1 MVAQFSTGILAH
13 FSISIYNVYVDRPLG
28 VFVDK
33 LESNLT
39 NINQKF
45 LHIRD
50 IFQAQKIEN
59 FTKLPEAREDRNMFA
74 KDFSQMT
81 HLLEA
86 AKLQGF
92 TWDKDE
98 YEFQHGDTYT
108 YVKMELDEQ
117 TYLILLQRYRELFEG
132 NGGGSTE
139 RDDFDYPIDTYIT
152 ETGTGTIDA
161 EYINS
166 KFVKFIKNL
175 YMSGPGSELTKEAF
189 KELHKTFASL
199 SQKDQRTAMIILHD
213 LQSGD
218 LHLSPGKTIYD
229 YIAEYQFRELHKQ
242 VMILAEATGINASQ
256 LEHIMSRNVTEQ
268 NLNEFSQFD
277 NLKLTLNM
285 AKTREFITKVEG
297 TEVPARLVIPKADKL
312 LREFI
317 LDSSC
322 RERILKAYL
331 NMEEN
336 YQSEEE
342 QVPQDEDVITDEVQH
357 VDVAVIKDNIRSILK
372 TTLTAVLPQMRPI
385 DEIIN
390 SVFYVID
397 TPSIDSLDNVGMFI
411 QRAFTN
417 LYGKRATIV
426 DKFVAFN
433 LLVTKFEAY
442 LKKLYYLMKGHEVPA
457 QNPGEDVTW
466 KNVIYAHKCLWNLKY
481 STDEGKQQLYQYLM
495 LIKGWRNSESHISP
509 TASEKE
515 VDTAIS
521 IILTMYFYSTGSS
534 ITDLEMNGH
543 EIQKSESVH
552 KENSY
557 VHKVIQLHPY
567 YNEENDDQQL
577 VAEADVKN
585 WPEEKRIAT
594 LKKSICQFIGYDP
607 KKSPLSKQ
615 RHWIAIYR
623 IAADKGFI
631 IEGDFAYFKRIIDDM
646 QINNLPV
653 PLKIESLQSSIK
665 DVYAKD
671 IEDWTDDNLSGK
683 KLAEYE
689 DIKKCADAFA
699 KIVGNNINTK

>member
-1 MVAQFSTGILAH
+1 
-13 FSISIYNVYVDRPLG
+13 
-28 VFVDK
+28 
-33 LESNLT
+33 
-39 NINQKF
+39 
-45 LHIRD
+45 
-50 IFQAQKIEN
+50 
-59 FTKLPEAREDRNMFA
+59 
-74 KDFSQMT
+74 MT

>member
-1 MVAQFSTGILAH
+1 
-13 FSISIYNVYVDRPLG
+13 
-28 VFVDK
+28 
-33 LESNLT
+33 
-39 NINQKF
+39 
-45 LHIRD
+45 
-50 IFQAQKIEN
+50 
-59 FTKLPEAREDRNMFA
+59 
-74 KDFSQMT
+74 
-81 HLLEA
+81 
-86 AKLQGF
+86 
-92 TWDKDE
+92 
-98 YEFQHGDTYT
+98 
-108 YVKMELDEQ
+108 MELDEQ

-139 RDDFDYPIDTYIT
+139 GNDFDYPIDTYIT

-199 SQKDQRTAMIILHD
+199 LQKDQRTAMIILHD

-242 VMILAEATGINASQ
+242 VMILAEATGLNASQ

-285 AKTREFITKVEG
+285 TKTREFIAKVEG
-297 TEVPARLVIPKADKL
+297 TEVPARMVIPKADKL

-317 LDSSC
+317 LDSGC

-357 VDVAVIKDNIRSILK
+357 VDVTVIKDNIRSILK

-385 DEIIN
+385 DEIID

-417 LYGKRATIV
+417 LYGKKATIV

-457 QNPGEDVTW
+457 QNPGGDVTW

-509 TASEKE
+509 TASEQE

-521 IILTMYFYSTGSS
+521 IILTMYFYATGSS

-577 VAEADVKN
+577 VAEANVKD

-594 LKKSICQFIGYDP
+594 LKKSICQLIGYEP
-607 KKSPLSKQ
+607 KRSPLSKQ

-623 IAADKGFI
+623 IATDKGFI

-646 QINNLPV
+646 QISNLPV
-653 PLKIESLQSSIK
+653 PLKIELLQSSIK

-689 DIKKCADAFA
+689 DIKKCADAFT

>member
-1 MVAQFSTGILAH
+1 MFNQDMLNKAEAIRCIRVQSLINEEFGFLDKNKQKVDFLAYFRTKALEKYEKWDCVYNHFEKFVGGKCTFGDVTVELCEKFRDYLLKCKQINHPNAYISRNSAAGYYSTFRALLKIAYKEKMLRENLND
-13 FSISIYNVYVDRPLG
+13 F
-28 VFVDK
+28 
-33 LESNLT
+33 LE
-39 NINQKF
+39 
-45 LHIRD
+45 
-50 IFQAQKIEN
+50 KIEW
-59 FTKLPEAREDRNMFA
+59 KEV
-74 KDFSQMT
+74 K
-81 HLLEA
+81 
-86 AKLQGF
+86 K
-92 TWDKDE
+92 E
-98 YEFQHGDTYT
+98 YLT
-108 YVKMELDEQ
+108 LDE
-117 TYLILLQRYRELFEG
+117 
-132 NGGGSTE
+132 
-139 RDDFDYPIDTYIT
+139 
-152 ETGTGTIDA
+152 
-161 EYINS
+161 
-166 KFVKFIKNL
+166 VKK
-175 YMSGPGSELTKEAF
+175 
-189 KELHKTFASL
+189 
-199 SQKDQRTAMIILHD
+199 
-213 LQSGD
+213 
-218 LHLSPGKTIYD
+218 
-229 YIAEYQFRELHKQ
+229 
-242 VMILAEATGINASQ
+242 LAATPCKI
-256 LEHIMSRNVTEQ
+256 H
-268 NLNEFSQFD
+268 

-285 AKTREFITKVEG
+285 AKTREFIAKVEG

-342 QVPQDEDVITDEVQH
+342 QVPQDENVITGEVQH
-357 VDVAVIKDNIRSILK
+357 VDIAVIKDNIRSILK
-372 TTLTAVLPQMRPI
+372 TTLTAVLPQMRPV
-385 DEIIN
+385 DEIID

-417 LYGKRATIV
+417 LYGKKATIV

-509 TASEKE
+509 TASEPE

-521 IILTMYFYSTGSS
+521 IILTMYFYATGSS

-543 EIQKSESVH
+543 EIQKSASE
-552 KENSY
+552 ENSY

-577 VAEADVKN
+577 VAEADVKD

-594 LKKSICQFIGYDP
+594 LKKSICQLIGYEP

-646 QINNLPV
+646 QISNLPV
-653 PLKIESLQSSIK
+653 PLKI
-665 DVYAKD
+665 
-671 IEDWTDDNLSGK
+671 
-683 KLAEYE
+683 
-689 DIKKCADAFA
+689 
-699 KIVGNNINTK
+699 NT

>member
-1 MVAQFSTGILAH
+1 
-13 FSISIYNVYVDRPLG
+13 
-28 VFVDK
+28 
-33 LESNLT
+33 
-39 NINQKF
+39 
-45 LHIRD
+45 
-50 IFQAQKIEN
+50 
-59 FTKLPEAREDRNMFA
+59 
-74 KDFSQMT
+74 
-81 HLLEA
+81 
-86 AKLQGF
+86 
-92 TWDKDE
+92 
-98 YEFQHGDTYT
+98 
-108 YVKMELDEQ
+108 ME
-117 TYLILLQRYRELFEG
+117 
-132 NGGGSTE
+132 GSTE

>member
-1 MVAQFSTGILAH
+1 
-13 FSISIYNVYVDRPLG
+13 
-28 VFVDK
+28 
-33 LESNLT
+33 
-39 NINQKF
+39 
-45 LHIRD
+45 
-50 IFQAQKIEN
+50 
-59 FTKLPEAREDRNMFA
+59 
-74 KDFSQMT
+74 
-81 HLLEA
+81 
-86 AKLQGF
+86 
-92 TWDKDE
+92 
-98 YEFQHGDTYT
+98 
-108 YVKMELDEQ
+108 MELDEQ

-139 RDDFDYPIDTYIT
+139 GNDFDYPIDTYIT

-199 SQKDQRTAMIILHD
+199 LQKDQRTAMIILHD

-242 VMILAEATGINASQ
+242 VMILAEATGLNASQ

-285 AKTREFITKVEG
+285 TKTREFIAKVEG
-297 TEVPARLVIPKADKL
+297 TEVPARMVIPKADKL

-317 LDSSC
+317 LDSGC

-385 DEIIN
+385 DEIID
-390 SVFYVID
+390 SVFYVTD
-397 TPSIDSLDNVGMFI
+397 TPSIDSLDNVGIFI

-417 LYGKRATIV
+417 LYGKRVTIV

-457 QNPGEDVTW
+457 QNPGGDVTW

-509 TASEKE
+509 TASEQE

-521 IILTMYFYSTGSS
+521 IILTMYFYATGSS

-557 VHKVIQLHPY
+557 FHKVIQLHPY

-577 VAEADVKN
+577 VAEANVKD

-594 LKKSICQFIGYDP
+594 LKKSICQLIGYEP
-607 KKSPLSKQ
+607 KRSPLSKQ

-623 IAADKGFI
+623 IATDKGFI

-646 QINNLPV
+646 QISNLPV
-653 PLKIESLQSSIK
+653 PLKIELLQSSIK

-689 DIKKCADAFA
+689 DIKKCADAFT

>member
-1 MVAQFSTGILAH
+1 M
-13 FSISIYNVYVDRPLG
+13 
-28 VFVDK
+28 
-33 LESNLT
+33 
-39 NINQKF
+39 
-45 LHIRD
+45 
-50 IFQAQKIEN
+50 
-59 FTKLPEAREDRNMFA
+59 
-74 KDFSQMT
+74 
-81 HLLEA
+81 
-86 AKLQGF
+86 
-92 TWDKDE
+92 
-98 YEFQHGDTYT
+98 
-108 YVKMELDEQ
+108 
-117 TYLILLQRYRELFEG
+117 
-132 NGGGSTE
+132 
-139 RDDFDYPIDTYIT
+139 
-152 ETGTGTIDA
+152 
-161 EYINS
+161 
-166 KFVKFIKNL
+166 
-175 YMSGPGSELTKEAF
+175 
-189 KELHKTFASL
+189 
-199 SQKDQRTAMIILHD
+199 
-213 LQSGD
+213 
-218 LHLSPGKTIYD
+218 
-229 YIAEYQFRELHKQ
+229 
-242 VMILAEATGINASQ
+242 
-256 LEHIMSRNVTEQ
+256 
-268 NLNEFSQFD
+268 NEFSQFD

-285 AKTREFITKVEG
+285 AKTREFIAKVEG

-390 SVFYVID
+390 SVFYVIN

-417 LYGKRATIV
+417 LYGKKATIV

-509 TASEKE
+509 TASEQE

-521 IILTMYFYSTGSS
+521 IILTMYFYATGSS

-557 VHKVIQLHPY
+557 AHKVIQLHPY
-567 YNEENDDQQL
+567 YNDGNDDQQL
-577 VAEADVKN
+577 VAEADVKD

-594 LKKSICQFIGYDP
+594 LKKSICQLIGYEP
-607 KKSPLSKQ
+607 KKSPLNKQ

-646 QINNLPV
+646 QISNLPV

-699 KIVGNNINTK
+699 KIVENNINTK

>member
-1 MVAQFSTGILAH
+1 M
-13 FSISIYNVYVDRPLG
+13 
-28 VFVDK
+28 
-33 LESNLT
+33 
-39 NINQKF
+39 NI
-45 LHIRD
+45 
-50 IFQAQKIEN
+50 
-59 FTKLPEAREDRNMFA
+59 
-74 KDFSQMT
+74 
-81 HLLEA
+81 
-86 AKLQGF
+86 
-92 TWDKDE
+92 
-98 YEFQHGDTYT
+98 
-108 YVKMELDEQ
+108 
-117 TYLILLQRYRELFEG
+117 
-132 NGGGSTE
+132 
-139 RDDFDYPIDTYIT
+139 
-152 ETGTGTIDA
+152 
-161 EYINS
+161 
-166 KFVKFIKNL
+166 
-175 YMSGPGSELTKEAF
+175 
-189 KELHKTFASL
+189 
-199 SQKDQRTAMIILHD
+199 
-213 LQSGD
+213 
-218 LHLSPGKTIYD
+218 
-229 YIAEYQFRELHKQ
+229 
-242 VMILAEATGINASQ
+242 
-256 LEHIMSRNVTEQ
+256 
-268 NLNEFSQFD
+268 
-277 NLKLTLNM
+277 
-285 AKTREFITKVEG
+285 
-297 TEVPARLVIPKADKL
+297 
-312 LREFI
+312 
-317 LDSSC
+317 
-322 RERILKAYL
+322 
-331 NMEEN
+331 EEN

-357 VDVAVIKDNIRSILK
+357 VDVPVIKDNIRSILK

-385 DEIIN
+385 DEIID
-390 SVFYVID
+390 SVFYVTD
-397 TPSIDSLDNVGMFI
+397 TPSIDSLDNVGIFI

-509 TASEKE
+509 TASEQE

-521 IILTMYFYSTGSS
+521 IILTMYFYATGSS

-557 VHKVIQLHPY
+557 FHKVIQLHPY

-577 VAEADVKN
+577 VAEANVKD

-594 LKKSICQFIGYDP
+594 LKKSICQLIGYEP
-607 KKSPLSKQ
+607 KRSPLSKQ

-646 QINNLPV
+646 QISNLPV
-653 PLKIESLQSSIK
+653 PLKIELLQSSIK

>member
-1 MVAQFSTGILAH
+1 
-13 FSISIYNVYVDRPLG
+13 
-28 VFVDK
+28 
-33 LESNLT
+33 
-39 NINQKF
+39 
-45 LHIRD
+45 
-50 IFQAQKIEN
+50 
-59 FTKLPEAREDRNMFA
+59 
-74 KDFSQMT
+74 
-81 HLLEA
+81 
-86 AKLQGF
+86 
-92 TWDKDE
+92 
-98 YEFQHGDTYT
+98 
-108 YVKMELDEQ
+108 MELDEQ

-132 NGGGSTE
+132 NGDGSTE
-139 RDDFDYPIDTYIT
+139 GNDFDYPIDTYIT

-285 AKTREFITKVEG
+285 AKTREFIAKVEG

-312 LREFI
+312 FREFI

-331 NMEEN
+331 NIEEN

-385 DEIIN
+385 DEIID
-390 SVFYVID
+390 SVFYVTD
-397 TPSIDSLDNVGMFI
+397 TPSIDSLDNVGIFI

-417 LYGKRATIV
+417 LYGKRVTIV

-509 TASEKE
+509 TASEQE

-521 IILTMYFYSTGSS
+521 IILTMYFYATGSS

-557 VHKVIQLHPY
+557 FHKVIQLHPY

-577 VAEADVKN
+577 VAEANVKD

-594 LKKSICQFIGYDP
+594 LKKSICQLIGYEP
-607 KKSPLSKQ
+607 KRSPLSKQ

-646 QINNLPV
+646 QISNLPV
-653 PLKIESLQSSIK
+653 PLKIELLQSSIK

>member
-1 MVAQFSTGILAH
+1 
-13 FSISIYNVYVDRPLG
+13 
-28 VFVDK
+28 
-33 LESNLT
+33 
-39 NINQKF
+39 
-45 LHIRD
+45 
-50 IFQAQKIEN
+50 
-59 FTKLPEAREDRNMFA
+59 
-74 KDFSQMT
+74 MT

-132 NGGGSTE
+132 NGDGSTE
-139 RDDFDYPIDTYIT
+139 GNDFDYPIDTYIT

>member
-1 MVAQFSTGILAH
+1 
-13 FSISIYNVYVDRPLG
+13 
-28 VFVDK
+28 
-33 LESNLT
+33 
-39 NINQKF
+39 
-45 LHIRD
+45 
-50 IFQAQKIEN
+50 
-59 FTKLPEAREDRNMFA
+59 
-74 KDFSQMT
+74 
-81 HLLEA
+81 
-86 AKLQGF
+86 
-92 TWDKDE
+92 
-98 YEFQHGDTYT
+98 
-108 YVKMELDEQ
+108 MELDEQ

-132 NGGGSTE
+132 NGDGSTE
-139 RDDFDYPIDTYIT
+139 GNDFDYPIDTYIT

-285 AKTREFITKVEG
+285 AKTREFIAKVEG

-312 LREFI
+312 FREFI

-331 NMEEN
+331 NIEEN

-385 DEIIN
+385 DEIID
-390 SVFYVID
+390 SVFYVTD
-397 TPSIDSLDNVGMFI
+397 TPSIDSLDNVGIFI

-509 TASEKE
+509 TASEQE

-521 IILTMYFYSTGSS
+521 IILTMYFYATGSS

-557 VHKVIQLHPY
+557 FHKVIQLHPY

-577 VAEADVKN
+577 VAEANVKD

-594 LKKSICQFIGYDP
+594 LKKSICQLIGYEP
-607 KKSPLSKQ
+607 KRSPLSKQ

-646 QINNLPV
+646 QISNLPV
-653 PLKIESLQSSIK
+653 PLKIELLQSSIK

>member
-1 MVAQFSTGILAH
+1 MEQNINDALD
-13 FSISIYNVYVDRPLG
+13 VYVDRPLG

-59 FTKLPEAREDRNMFA
+59 FSKLPEAREDKNMFA

-92 TWDKDE
+92 TWEEDE

-139 RDDFDYPIDTYIT
+139 GNDFDYPIDTYIT

-199 SQKDQRTAMIILHD
+199 LQKDQRTAMIILHD

-242 VMILAEATGINASQ
+242 VMILAEATGLNASQ

-285 AKTREFITKVEG
+285 TKTREFIAKVEG
-297 TEVPARLVIPKADKL
+297 TEVPARMVIPKADKL

-317 LDSSC
+317 LDSGC

-357 VDVAVIKDNIRSILK
+357 VDVTVIKDNIRSILK

-385 DEIIN
+385 DEIID

-417 LYGKRATIV
+417 LYGKKATIV

-457 QNPGEDVTW
+457 QNPGGDVTW

-509 TASEKE
+509 TASEQE

-521 IILTMYFYSTGSS
+521 IILTMYFYATGSS

-577 VAEADVKN
+577 VAEANVKD

-594 LKKSICQFIGYDP
+594 LKKSICQLIGYEP
-607 KKSPLSKQ
+607 KRSPLSKQ

-623 IAADKGFI
+623 IATDKGFI

-646 QINNLPV
+646 QISNLPV
-653 PLKIESLQSSIK
+653 PLKIELLQSSIK

-689 DIKKCADAFA
+689 DIKKCADAFT

>member
-1 MVAQFSTGILAH
+1 
-13 FSISIYNVYVDRPLG
+13 
-28 VFVDK
+28 
-33 LESNLT
+33 
-39 NINQKF
+39 
-45 LHIRD
+45 
-50 IFQAQKIEN
+50 
-59 FTKLPEAREDRNMFA
+59 MFA

-117 TYLILLQRYRELFEG
+117 TYLILLHRYRELFEG

>member
-1 MVAQFSTGILAH
+1 
-13 FSISIYNVYVDRPLG
+13 
-28 VFVDK
+28 
-33 LESNLT
+33 
-39 NINQKF
+39 
-45 LHIRD
+45 
-50 IFQAQKIEN
+50 
-59 FTKLPEAREDRNMFA
+59 
-74 KDFSQMT
+74 
-81 HLLEA
+81 
-86 AKLQGF
+86 
-92 TWDKDE
+92 
-98 YEFQHGDTYT
+98 
-108 YVKMELDEQ
+108 MELDEQ

-417 LYGKRATIV
+417 LYGKKATIV

>member
-1 MVAQFSTGILAH
+1 M
-13 FSISIYNVYVDRPLG
+13 
-28 VFVDK
+28 
-33 LESNLT
+33 
-39 NINQKF
+39 
-45 LHIRD
+45 
-50 IFQAQKIEN
+50 
-59 FTKLPEAREDRNMFA
+59 
-74 KDFSQMT
+74 
-81 HLLEA
+81 
-86 AKLQGF
+86 
-92 TWDKDE
+92 
-98 YEFQHGDTYT
+98 
-108 YVKMELDEQ
+108 
-117 TYLILLQRYRELFEG
+117 
-132 NGGGSTE
+132 
-139 RDDFDYPIDTYIT
+139 
-152 ETGTGTIDA
+152 
-161 EYINS
+161 
-166 KFVKFIKNL
+166 KFIKNL
-175 YMSGPGSELTKEAF
+175 YLSGPGSELTKVALS
-189 KELHKTFASL
+189 ELLKTFASL

-242 VMILAEATGINASQ
+242 VMILAEATGLNASQ

-285 AKTREFITKVEG
+285 TKTREFIAKVEG

-322 RERILKAYL
+322 REHILKAYL

-357 VDVAVIKDNIRSILK
+357 VDMAVIKDNIRSILK
-372 TTLTAVLPQMRPI
+372 TTLTTVLPQMRPI
-385 DEIIN
+385 DEIID
-390 SVFYVID
+390 SAFYVID

-417 LYGKRATIV
+417 LYGKKATIV

-457 QNPGEDVTW
+457 QNPGGDVTW

-509 TASEKE
+509 TASEQE

-521 IILTMYFYSTGSS
+521 IILTMYFYATGSS

-577 VAEADVKN
+577 VAEANVKD

-594 LKKSICQFIGYDP
+594 LKKSICQLIGYEP
-607 KKSPLSKQ
+607 KKSPLNKQ

-631 IEGDFAYFKRIIDDM
+631 IEGDFAYFKRIIDNM
-646 QINNLPV
+646 QISNLPV

-671 IEDWTDDNLSGK
+671 IEYWTDNNLSGK

>member
-1 MVAQFSTGILAH
+1 
-13 FSISIYNVYVDRPLG
+13 
-28 VFVDK
+28 
-33 LESNLT
+33 
-39 NINQKF
+39 
-45 LHIRD
+45 
-50 IFQAQKIEN
+50 
-59 FTKLPEAREDRNMFA
+59 
-74 KDFSQMT
+74 
-81 HLLEA
+81 
-86 AKLQGF
+86 
-92 TWDKDE
+92 
-98 YEFQHGDTYT
+98 
-108 YVKMELDEQ
+108 ME
-117 TYLILLQRYRELFEG
+117 
-132 NGGGSTE
+132 GGSTE
-139 RDDFDYPIDTYIT
+139 GDDFDYPIDTYIT

-285 AKTREFITKVEG
+285 AKTREFIAKVEG

-342 QVPQDEDVITDEVQH
+342 QVPQDENVITGEVQH
-357 VDVAVIKDNIRSILK
+357 VDIAVIKDNIRSILK
-372 TTLTAVLPQMRPI
+372 TTLTAVLPQMRPV
-385 DEIIN
+385 DEIID

-417 LYGKRATIV
+417 LYGKKATIV

-481 STDEGKQQLYQYLM
+481 STDEGKLQLYQYLM

-509 TASEKE
+509 TASEQE

-521 IILTMYFYSTGSS
+521 IILTMYFYATGSS

-543 EIQKSESVH
+543 EIQKSASE
-552 KENSY
+552 ENSY

-577 VAEADVKN
+577 VAEADVKD

-594 LKKSICQFIGYDP
+594 LKKSICQLIGYEP

-646 QINNLPV
+646 QISNLPV

-699 KIVGNNINTK
+699 KIVENNINTK